1 MSSAVGVV
9 GAGSFGLAI
18 SKLASENSD
27 VLLYS
32 RRTELVNEINRS
44 GTFKGLKF
52 GDKIKATS
60 DLNQLSEKCSL
71 IVPIIASAHFRT
83 VMRQLGPFLNPQHIV
98 IHGTK
103 GFDLKN
109 EDLSANTDLLL
120 SDVKTMS
127 QVILEETNVLRVGA
141 LTGPNLAKEILNGLP
156 TATVIASE
164 YDEVITIGR
173 KALAGNT
180 FFVYGS
186 HDLKGAE
193 LAGALKNIIA
203 LASGMVAAN
212 ELGKNVQAI
221 LITLGLRE
229 MMMIADA
236 LGANPK
242 SLIGA
247 AGIGDLVATATSEKS
262 RNYSFGYRIA
272 KGEKFEKVL
281 DSMDEVAEG
290 VRSLKVAHQI
300 ISQYNIQAP
309 ITKTIY
315 GMVYNGKDVKQSI
328 AALMKFPFRMDID
341 LYS

>member
-1 MSSAVGVV
+1 MSSAIGVV

-18 SKLASENSD
+18 TKLASENAD
-27 VLLYS
+27 VILYS
-32 RRTELVNEINRS
+32 RRSELVEEINS
-44 GTFKGLKF
+44 KSTY
-52 GDKIKATS
+52 GDVVFSNRVKATT
-60 DLNQLSEKCSL
+60 DLELLAQESGLV
-71 IVPIIASAHFRT
+71 IPIIASAHFRS
-83 VMRQLGPFLNPQHIV
+83 VMKQLGPFLTPHHIV

-103 GFDLKN
+103 GFDLKS
-109 EDLSANTDLLL
+109 EDIRADKELLL

-127 QVILEETNVLRVGA
+127 EVILEESNVLRVGA

-164 YDEVITIGR
+164 YDEVIEKGR
-173 KALAGNT
+173 KALSGNS

-203 LASGMVAAN
+203 LASGMLAAN
-212 ELGKNVQAI
+212 KLGKNVEAI

-229 MMMIADA
+229 MMMIAEE

-242 SLIGA
+242 SLTGT
-247 AGIGDLVATATSEKS
+247 AGIGDLVATATSDKS
-262 RNYSFGYRIA
+262 RNYNFGYRIA
-272 KGEKFEKVL
+272 KGEKFEEVL
-281 DSMDEVAEG
+281 NSLDEVAEG
-290 VRSLKVAHQI
+290 VRSLKVAYQI
-300 ISQYNIQAP
+300 INQYNIQAP

-315 GMVYNGKDVKQSI
+315 GMIFNGRDVKQSI

-341 LYS
+341 L